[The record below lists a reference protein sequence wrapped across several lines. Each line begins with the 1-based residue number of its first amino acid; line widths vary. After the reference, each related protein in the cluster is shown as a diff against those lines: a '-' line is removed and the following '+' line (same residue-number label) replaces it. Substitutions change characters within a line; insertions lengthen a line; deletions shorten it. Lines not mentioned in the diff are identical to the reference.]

1 MQNTPD
7 WIRADVG
14 IGSILSVNLEHHEKG
29 WRYSH
34 SARNHGRRTSA
45 FVLVLGGAATYRMGR
60 KDFRAEQNDLLF
72 LRKGMVYDS
81 RVTEDCVYTIL
92 VVTFNF
98 LSEEEARRLPL
109 VWKIPLRPGG
119 RIIELFTELRE
130 IWARGS
136 FFYRLGA
143 RAILQQIVY
152 ELSVQSLRRI
162 MNSDQASKILPS
174 IEYMEQHYS
183 RPLRLP
189 ELARQS
195 SFSPSH
201 FRRLFVEAF
210 GMPPMD
216 YLNYIRI
223 EHAKNLIASRSY
235 PLREVAE
242 RTGFGSPQYF
252 SRIFRKITGVSP
264 SRYTGD

>member
-1 MQNTPD
+1 MYNTPD

-45 FVLVLGGAATYRMGR
+45 FVLVLDGAATYRIGR
-60 KDFRAEQNDLLF
+60 KNYRVEQNDLLF
-72 LRKGMVYDS
+72 LCKGMVYDS

-98 LSEEEARRLPL
+98 LSEEEARRLPIG
-109 VWKIPLRPGG
+109 WKTPQRPGG
-119 RIIELFTELRE
+119 RIFELFTELRE

-162 MNSDQASKILPS
+162 LNSDRASKSPVDRIHGAAFLPAAAPYRAGAA
-174 IEYMEQHYS
+174 IE
-183 RPLRLP
+183 L
-189 ELARQS
+189 
-195 SFSPSH
+195 SPSH

-210 GMPPMD
+210 GMPPME

-223 EHAKNLIASRSY
+223 EHAKI
-235 PLREVAE
+235 
-242 RTGFGSPQYF
+242 
-252 SRIFRKITGVSP
+252 
-264 SRYTGD
+264 